1 MDDNS
6 STLPD
11 APIEVAAEAAA
22 RAGSGLAKA
31 PRPRPDWALFLDFD
45 GTLVDFA
52 PRPDAVR
59 PEPGLVPALGRVAEA
74 LGRALAVVTG
84 RPIGEIDHWLDASVA
99 AVAGVHGAERRSADG
114 RVATATG
121 AVPPPGEAARAR
133 ARLAAVA
140 DAHRGVFFEDKGSA
154 FALHYRTVPE
164 RREACVDAVQALESP
179 VFEVLGGASV
189 VELRTRGVHKGAAI
203 AAFMAEPP
211 FAGRTPVFAGDDV
224 TDEDGFRTV
233 NAMDGVSVLAGPARP
248 TAARHHLPGVASVV
262 AWLRGIP
269 EAVAA

>member
-1 MDDNS
+1 MN
-6 STLPD
+6 
-11 APIEVAAEAAA
+11 V
-22 RAGSGLAKA
+22 

-84 RPIGEIDHWLDASVA
+84 RPIGEIDHWLDSRIA

-114 RVATATG
+114 RLMPPAG
-121 AVPPPGEAARAR
+121 AAPPPGEVARAR

-140 DAHRGVFFEDKGSA
+140 AANDGVVFEDKGSC
-154 FALHYRTVPE
+154 FALHFRAVPE
-164 RREACVDAVQALESP
+164 RRKACEDPVRALALESAA
-179 VFEVLGGASV
+179 FEVLGGASV
-189 VELRTRGVHKGAAI
+189 VELRPRGVHKGAAI

-211 FAGRTPVFAGDDV
+211 FAGRTPVFVGDDV

-233 NAMDGVSVLAGPARP
+233 NAMGGVSVLAGPARP
-248 TAARHHLPGVASVV
+248 TAARHRLPDVASVV